1 MIKIL
6 FVCYG
11 NTCRSPMAEAVFRDL
26 IRKQNIESKFFV
38 DSAGISKKFTETFQ
52 EFR

>member
-1 MIKIL
+1 MTESSVVKIL

-26 IRKQNIESKFFV
+26 IIYQEMESKFEV
-38 DSAGISKKFTETFQ
+38 DSAGISKKSK
-52 EFR
+52 